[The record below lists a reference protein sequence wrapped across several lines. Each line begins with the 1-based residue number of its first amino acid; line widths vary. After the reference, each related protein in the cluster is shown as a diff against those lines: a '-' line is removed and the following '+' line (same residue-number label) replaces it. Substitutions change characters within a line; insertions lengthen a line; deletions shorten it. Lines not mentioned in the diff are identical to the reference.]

1 MNTDNSV
8 GKNNGRF
15 GIREVPAVSASDYR
29 HPNKVTQTDK
39 AVFQEFPSTTSACV
53 KMPIG

>member
-15 GIREVPAVSASDYR
+15 GIREAPAVSASDYR

-53 KMPIG
+53 KMPIV